1 MKPLKLA
8 HRDGHTGV
16 CYDTSGSFI
25 LTCGSDGKVCIW
37 EGKDDTDTIT
47 VSVGE
52 KVYAVAFQGGRF
64 FAATDENTVRIHT
77 FPDGVG
83 DGLVTRFTSPCR
95 CFCISE
101 DGSLLIA
108 GADDFKIK
116 VISMEENECICL
128 YSEHQAPILSVTFD
142 PTKEFAASA
151 SCDGT
156 VKIWGIHDGTTEKSL
171 DLLAKCS
178 EPSQAKSLCQMCW
191 SQDGEFLLIPVKNEI
206 QVCHRSSWEVIKLIQ
221 HSNVSETINIL
232 VMSPDSTYLAFGCVN
247 GDMGIFHWQDMK
259 LIDKHSHPKR
269 LSITSMAWNPK
280 DMGELAFCD
289 NSGHLGFLDTVVG
302 TSQHTNSVAAAEA
315 SAFNDADDDIFASA
329 NAQDVEG
336 GADLDEINR
345 FLEDADDENS
355 IDIGSIKRSLLPDAK
370 DNDDTASVLSSKV
383 DDQRPVHQAPAAPP
397 LPPVQAPFQPG
408 STPEHLSNRFMVWN
422 SVGIIRQYVTE
433 DENSIDVEFH
443 DTSTHHAIHIDNK
456 NDFEMADLS
465 QQAVLFA
472 SHGVIDGHSKLFC
485 MHFGSWD
492 NHKEW
497 TYDMPDGDNIQAITV
512 SDNWAAV
519 ATANRQ
525 IRIFSIGGLQR
536 HVFTLPGD
544 VVSLSSHKDKLL
556 VAYHRG
562 LSPMPGDQ
570 CMGVFLIKVG
580 HGLMLKVIINGEAL
594 PLSPASKLAWLGFS
608 DEGAPFYMDVEGI
621 VRTQDRQ
628 CWVPVANTRQLVKG
642 KSDHY
647 WLISISLKQQ
657 QIRCIPCKGSR
668 YPATLPRPALAV
680 LPLQVSLCDME
691 SEKSKYE
698 EAYQRNSLV
707 SRALSHHG
715 SEVSEEI
722 NKAVREDLMKL
733 FAFAAKSER
742 DFRALEVCEMMG
754 DQSLLQIAATYAMR
768 LRRMQLAERVN
779 EYMHTRQEQQEDE
792 DDIANRSEEE
802 FCVDNPCVRDDE
814 SDEEADPETKET
826 SQPEKLLG
834 PRLVTK
840 VEKAAKPTE
849 TPNKRGNP
857 FKVTGSAEMK
867 FVKGTQIFDKME
879 KTTPKP
885 SNVFAPLPISIKKS
899 SKKATGNQT
908 KLGFTKGT
916 KSTASGVKKEIT
928 SQNTEEKSENQPIKR
943 KASAFNLWFEANKD
957 DIKSTHPEESG
968 EDLVQKAAE
977 DFRAL
982 SKEERQIWVQKAKSE
997 NEAEAISEAAKK
1009 RKMSTEEQ
1017 EQHKEV
1023 GEEAKRIKTDP
1034 EPGKKAPLSQST
1046 NAKLAR
1052 FIKSD

>member
-8 HRDGHTGV
+8 HRDGHTSV

-25 LTCGSDGKVCIW
+25 LTGGSDGKVCIW
-37 EGKDDTDTIT
+37 EGKDDTDTTT
-47 VSVGE
+47 VAVGE
-52 KVYAVAFQGGRF
+52 KVFAVAFQGGRF
-64 FAATDENTVRIHT
+64 FAATDENTIRIHT

-128 YSEHQAPILSVTFD
+128 YSEHQAPILSVSFD

-171 DLLAKCS
+171 NLLTKCS

-191 SQDGEFLLIPVKNEI
+191 SKDGDFLLIPVQNEI
-206 QVCHRSSWEVIKLIQ
+206 HVCLRSSWEVIKKIQ
-221 HSNVSETINIL
+221 HSDVKEAINTM
-232 VMSPDSTYLAFGCVN
+232 VMSQDGTYLAFGCVN
-247 GDMGIFHWQDMK
+247 GEMGIYHWQDMK

-269 LSITSMAWNPK
+269 LSITSMSWNPK
-280 DMGELAFCD
+280 NQSEVAFCD
-289 NSGHLGFLDTVVG
+289 NSGQLGFLDTVVA
-302 TSQHTNSVAAAEA
+302 TSKPSDTNQAAENN
-315 SAFNDADDDIFASA
+315 AFNDADDDDILASA
-329 NAQDVEG
+329 NGE
-336 GADLDEINR
+336 GADLDEINK
-345 FLEDADDENS
+345 FLDDGDEENS
-355 IDIGSIKRSLLPDAK
+355 IDIGSIKRSLLPEEN
-370 DNDDTASVLSSKV
+370 DNDDAASVVSSKIE
-383 DDQRPVHQAPAAPP
+383 DSRPVQQGPAAPSF
-397 LPPVQAPFQPG
+397 PPVQAPFQPG

-422 SVGIIRQYVTE
+422 SVGIIRQYVTD

-443 DTSTHHAIHIDNK
+443 DTSTHHALHIDNK

-465 QQAVLFA
+465 SQAVVFA
-472 SHGVIDGHSKLFC
+472 SHGAGDGPSKLLC

-492 NHKEW
+492 SHKEW
-497 TYDMPDGDNIQAITV
+497 SYDMPEGENIQAITV
-512 SDNWAAV
+512 SDKWAAL
-519 ATANRQ
+519 ATDSRT

-544 VVSLSSHKDKLL
+544 VVSLASHRDRLL

-562 LSPMPGDQ
+562 LSPIPGDQ
-570 CMGVFLIKVG
+570 CMGVY
-580 HGLMLKVIINGEAL
+580 LMRIGQGSSFKVIVNGEAL
-594 PLSPASKLAWLGFS
+594 PLSRASKLAWLGFS

-621 VRTQDRQ
+621 VRTQDKH

-647 WLISISLKQQ
+647 WLVSISLKQQ

-668 YPATLPRPALAV
+668 FPATLPRPALAV
-680 LPLQVSLCDME
+680 LPLQMSLCDME

-698 EAYQRNSLV
+698 EAYQRNSLI
-707 SRALSHHG
+707 SRSLAYLHI
-715 SEVSEEI
+715 EDCEEI

-779 EYMHTRQEQQEDE
+779 EYINTRQQQQEE
-792 DDIANRSEEE
+792 DDEINLAEEE
-802 FCVDNPCVRDDE
+802 FNAENASLRHDE
-814 SDEEADPETKET
+814 SDEEEECETMDT
-826 SQPEKLLG
+826 DSQPEQISG
-834 PRLVTK
+834 PCLVTK
-840 VEKAAKPTE
+840 VEKSAKSIERPSG
-849 TPNKRGNP
+849 RLNP
-857 FKVTGSAEMK
+857 FKVTGSADRK
-867 FVKGTQIFDKME
+867 SVKGTQIFDKME
-879 KTTPKP
+879 KTTPKA
-885 SNVFAPLPISIKKS
+885 SNIFVPLPVSIKKS
-899 SKKATGNQT
+899 GKKPSGNQT
-908 KLGFTKGT
+908 KLGFSKGT
-916 KSTASGVKKEIT
+916 KTAAPEIKNEVA
-928 SQNTEEKSENQPIKR
+928 SQNIDEGKSENQPMKK
-943 KASAFNLWFEANKD
+943 KASAFDLWFEANKEE
-957 DIKSTHPEESG
+957 IRNAHPEESD

-977 DFRAL
+977 DFRAM
-982 SKEERQIWVQKAKSE
+982 SKEDRQVWVQKAKSE
-997 NEAEAISEAAKK
+997 NAAVTTSEAAKK
-1009 RKMSTEEQ
+1009 RKMPTEENEHQ
-1017 EQHKEV
+1017 KAV
-1023 GEEAKRIKTDP
+1023 REEPKRIKTDP
-1034 EPGKKAPLSQST
+1034 ELGKKAPLSQST

-1052 FIKSD
+1052 FAKSD